1 MTISVFEYRAV
12 DALGHPIGAPSKVTR
27 GVALDVAHT
36 LLKTTRLARVVPTTD
51 SRIAIGD
58 TPTAADEVTRADVA
72 KDFYLPARVGTA
84 STIMG
89 TTAGLSTASASDV
102 TIDLAAGASNA
113 MLITITAKDAAG
125 NTVAAVHELE
135 LHFST
140 SAVGANVTATA
151 YSGTLVASTGA
162 LAVTVT
168 AAKVFRLLTDANG
181 IFVGSLTAT
190 GKPATEY
197 VAVKK
202 PGSAS
207 LKVSVASGVLWG
219 A

>member
-1 MTISVFEYRAV
+1 MTISVFEFGAV
-12 DALGHPIGAPSKVTR
+12 DALGSPIHPAHKITR
-27 GVALDVAHT
+27 GAALDANHT
-36 LLKTTRLARVVPTTD
+36 CLKNTVFARVVSTTD
-51 SRIAIGD
+51 VRICAGD
-58 TPTAADEVTRADVA
+58 TPTAADEVLLANVA
-72 KDFYLPARVGTA
+72 KDFRFSGKVAN
-84 STIMG
+84 TIHA
-89 TTAGLSTASASDV
+89 TTATLAATSASDV
-102 TIDLAAGASNA
+102 TIDLAAGAANA
-113 MLITITAKDAAG
+113 MLITVTAKDAAG
-125 NTVAAVHELE
+125 ATVAAIHELE

-168 AAKVFRLLTDANG
+168 AAKVFRILTDANG

-219 A
+219 